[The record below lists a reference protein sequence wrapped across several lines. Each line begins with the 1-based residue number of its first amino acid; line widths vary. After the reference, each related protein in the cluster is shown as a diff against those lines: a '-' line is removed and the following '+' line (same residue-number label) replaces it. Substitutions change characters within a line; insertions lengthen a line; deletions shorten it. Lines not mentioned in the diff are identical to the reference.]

1 MGPDVELGKEFK
13 AAVMNVFKE
22 AKETMSKIKEKCD
35 DDDSISG
42 ESKQKNTSHK
52 RPREQFWSWKYG
64 KREKK
69 NALDGLR
76 IRYEMAGERIGEL
89 KDRSIAMIKFEESKN
104 INRK

>member
-1 MGPDVELGKEFK
+1 MTMTQSAENQNRKIQAIKDPGSNSEVENMVSGK
-13 AAVMNVFKE
+13 
-22 AKETMSKIKEKCD
+22 
-35 DDDSISG
+35 
-42 ESKQKNTSHK
+42 
-52 RPREQFWSWKYG
+52 
-64 KREKK
+64 KK